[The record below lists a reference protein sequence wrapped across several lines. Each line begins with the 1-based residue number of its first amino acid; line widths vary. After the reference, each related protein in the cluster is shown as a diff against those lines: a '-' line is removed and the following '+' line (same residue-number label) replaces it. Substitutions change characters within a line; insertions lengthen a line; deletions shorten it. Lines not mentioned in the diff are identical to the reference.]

1 VINAY
6 FQNKG
11 LFFTY
16 PYFFVLLIPV
26 FVLFLFEL
34 RKKNASSIM
43 FPSNSLLSE
52 WGIDVTHWRRWTGP
66 LLSLLAF
73 VCFIVALA
81 GPTYGVK
88 LNKNRANVIDIM
100 LCLDISGSMTQQDYM
115 LGGIPRDRLYVAKK
129 SATHFVEYR
138 KENKTDRFGVD
149 RIGLILFA
157 GVAWTRCPLTL
168 DYEILLQAINKTDF
182 APQEKDG
189 TAIGSAL
196 GLAIRRLSQS
206 EAKSK
211 VIILLT
217 DGINNRGE
225 ITPKEAK
232 ELAKE
237 AEIKIYTIGAGTA
250 ETGFSI
256 TTTGQMIRNQPID
269 DVLLRE
275 IAEETGGKY
284 FRATDTEGLMKAY
297 EEISQLEATVVDVN
311 DFYEYKEDFLPFVI
325 VGALLMLA
333 STYSRRILWDPLP

>member
-1 VINAY
+1 MYSY

-11 LFFTY
+11 IFFTY
-16 PYFFVLLIPV
+16 PYFFLLLIPV
-26 FVLFLFEL
+26 FILFALEIKRKSTASILF
-34 RKKNASSIM
+34 S
-43 FPSNSLLSE
+43 SNSLLSK
-52 WGIDVTHWRRWTGP
+52 WGMDTTHWRRLIGP
-66 LLSLLAF
+66 LLFLLASICF
-73 VCFIVALA
+73 VIALA

-100 LCLDISGSMTQQDYM
+100 LCLDISGSMSQQDYM

-129 SATHFVEYR
+129 SAIHFVEHR
-138 KENKTDRFGVD
+138 KENKTDRFGLD
-149 RIGLILFA
+149 RIGLILYA

-168 DYEILLQAINKTDF
+168 DYEVLLQALNKVEF

-237 AEIKIYTIGAGTA
+237 MGIKVYTIGAGTA
-250 ETGFSI
+250 ETGYSI

-269 DVLLRE
+269 EDLLRE

-297 EEISQLEATVVDVN
+297 DEISQMEATEVNVN
-311 DFYEYKEDFLPFVI
+311 DFYEYKENFLPFVI
-325 VGALLMLA
+325 IGALLMIA

>member
-1 VINAY
+1 M
-6 FQNKG
+6 F
-11 LFFTY
+11 
-16 PYFFVLLIPV
+16 
-26 FVLFLFEL
+26 
-34 RKKNASSIM
+34 SSN
-43 FPSNSLLSE
+43 FLLSK
-52 WGIDVTHWRRWTGP
+52 WGMNVTHWRRWIGP

-73 VCFIVALA
+73 ICFVVALA

-100 LCLDISGSMTQQDYM
+100 LCLDISGSMSQQDYV
-115 LGGIPRDRLYVAKK
+115 LGGTPRDRLYVAKK
-129 SATHFVEYR
+129 SAIHFVEHR
-138 KENKTDRFGVD
+138 KENKTDRFGLD
-149 RIGLILFA
+149 RIGLILYA

-168 DYEILLQAINKTDF
+168 DYEVLLQALNKVDF

-196 GLAIRRLSQS
+196 GLAVRRLSQS

-237 AEIKIYTIGAGTA
+237 MGIKIYTIGAGTA
-250 ETGFSI
+250 DTGYSI

-269 DVLLRE
+269 ENLLRE
-275 IAEETGGKY
+275 IAEETGGKFY
-284 FRATDTEGLMKAY
+284 RATDTEGIMKAY
-297 EEISQLEATVVDVN
+297 DEISQLEATEVDVN
-311 DFYEYKEDFLPFVI
+311 DFYEYKENFLPFVI
-325 VGALLMLA
+325 IGAFLMIA